1 MLQSIHSHS
10 VRNVRRLI
18 QETQSPLL
26 ICKHTTIRTLVSS
39 TAKASSSIAF
49 DTYKTANPTPN
60 FADPQSAH
68 GSKTTAEIVRS
79 IGVFQACRL
88 PFLVNNAE
96 KLLNMSSKVFGSTFT
111 NAVMKHTF
119 FKHFCAGENSVDMKP
134 VIDRLQENNIGPI
147 LDYAAENDS
156 DGSSASGDLEGLT
169 TQPPFNQ
176 PARIYDYK
184 SEKQCDHHVEIFK
197 NCIRSVRDVSPHGF
211 AALKVTAL
219 GNPILLERMSTIIVE
234 VKKFFATMDE
244 NKSGFISR
252 EDFLRCYD
260 RHFHREDQEALDETL
275 DFLDPNNE
283 GMIDYISFA
292 KMLTPYTLSSF
303 TLKCKEVGPLAQVTP
318 SDDEIALMAKISER
332 LNILAEEAA
341 SCGTK
346 LLIDA
351 EHQKYQPAID
361 SLVLELQQKF
371 NAKDVTNRP
380 VIFNTYQCYLKDM
393 PERMV
398 TDLKRS
404 ERFSFHFAAKVVR
417 GAYMVHERAR
427 AKELKIPSPIHDT
440 IEDTHRCY
448 DDSVRILLE
457 HRKKNGPGLELMI
470 ASHNKKSIEKTVQ
483 LMNEMELNST
493 DSTVHFAQL
502 FGMADNL
509 TFPLGLHGYNA
520 FKYLPYGEVQEVLPY
535 LLRRAQ
541 ENGDM
546 LGNAGSEVDLLTQE
560 LKKRMAFA

>member
-1 MLQSIHSHS
+1 
-10 VRNVRRLI
+10 
-18 QETQSPLL
+18 
-26 ICKHTTIRTLVSS
+26 
-39 TAKASSSIAF
+39 
-49 DTYKTANPTPN
+49 
-60 FADPQSAH
+60 
-68 GSKTTAEIVRS
+68 
-79 IGVFQACRL
+79 
-88 PFLVNNAE
+88 
-96 KLLNMSSKVFGSTFT
+96 
-111 NAVMKHTF
+111 
-119 FKHFCAGENSVDMKP
+119 MKP

-147 LDYAAENDS
+147 LDYAAESDS
-156 DGSSASGDLEGLT
+156 DGIISGDSEGLT

-184 SEKQCDHHVEIFK
+184 SEKECDSHVEVFK

-219 GNPILLERMSTIIVE
+219 GNPVLLERMSTIIVE
-234 VKKFFATMDE
+234 VKKFFASMDE

-275 DFLDPNNE
+275 DFLDPSNE

-292 KMLTPYTLSSF
+292 KMLTPYTLTSF
-303 TLKCKEVGPLAQVTP
+303 TLKCKEVGPLAMASP
-318 SDDEIALMAKISER
+318 SDDEIVLMAKISER

-341 SCGTK
+341 KCGTK

-371 NAKDVTNRP
+371 NAKDVTDRP

-393 PERMV
+393 PDRMV

-404 ERFSFHFAAKVVR
+404 ERFSFHFAAKLVR
-417 GAYMVHERAR
+417 GAYMVHERER
-427 AKELKIPSPIHDT
+427 AKQLSIPSPIHDT
-440 IEDTHRCY
+440 IDDTHRCY

-457 HRKKNGPGLELMI
+457 HRKEHGPGLELMI
-470 ASHNKKSIEKTVQ
+470 ASHNKNSIEKTVQ
-483 LMNEMELNST
+483 LMNEMELDST

-502 FGMADNL
+502 YGMADNL

-546 LGNAGSEVDLLTQE
+546 LGNAGSEVDLLKQE
-560 LKKRMAFA
+560 LKKRFV

>member
-1 MLQSIHSHS
+1 
-10 VRNVRRLI
+10 
-18 QETQSPLL
+18 
-26 ICKHTTIRTLVSS
+26 
-39 TAKASSSIAF
+39 
-49 DTYKTANPTPN
+49 
-60 FADPQSAH
+60 
-68 GSKTTAEIVRS
+68 
-79 IGVFQACRL
+79 
-88 PFLVNNAE
+88 VNNAE
-96 KLLNMSSKVFGSTFT
+96 KLLNVSSKVLGTTFT

-119 FKHFCAGENSVDMKP
+119 FKHFCAGEYSADMKP

-147 LDYAAENDS
+147 LDYAAESDS
-156 DGSSASGDLEGLT
+156 DGSSASGDFEGLT

-219 GNPILLERMSTIIVE
+219 GNPVLLERMSTIIVE

-244 NKSGFISR
+244 NKTGFISR

-260 RHFHREDQEALDETL
+260 RHFHREDPVALDEIL
-275 DFLDPNNE
+275 DLLDPNNE
-283 GMIDYISFA
+283 EMIDYISFA

-332 LNILAEEAA
+332 LCSLAEEAA

-361 SLVLELQQKF
+361 SLVLELQQQF
-371 NAKDVTNRP
+371 NAKDVTDRP

-404 ERFSFHFAAKVVR
+404 ERFSFHFAAKLVR

-440 IEDTHRCY
+440 IEHTHRCY
-448 DDSVRILLE
+448 DDSVKILLE
-457 HRKKNGPGLELMI
+457 YRKKNGPGLELMI

-483 LMNEMELNST
+483 LMNEMELTST

-520 FKYLPYGEVQEVLPY
+520 FKYLPYGKVQEVLPY

-546 LGNAGSEVDLLTQE
+546 LGNAGSEVDLLKQE
-560 LKKRMAFA
+560 LKKRVAFA